1 MTQARPSFLQNRS
14 KKLSFLTPAPGSAQV
29 GKTPRLPS
37 AGFTLIEVIIA
48 LAIFGFVLVGLA
60 QSLRFGMAARGV
72 EDRLAGNAAQLER
85 MDRVLRRLIE
95 QASPPASTDDKPFA
109 GEEHR
114 LTLMTLLPDE
124 PQTATTRH
132 AQVAIGVDD
141 KNRLVL
147 RWTPHPNAVA
157 IGPAPRMQEIV
168 LAEGVE
174 RIDLAYHAGT
184 AEGGKWS
191 KTWTD
196 GPLPAVVQLHF
207 VLPAGKHR
215 WPDMQMP
222 TLLDTN
228 GSF

>member
-1 MTQARPSFLQNRS
+1 MPS
-14 KKLSFLTPAPGSAQV
+14 
-29 GKTPRLPS
+29 
-37 AGFTLIEVIIA
+37 GFTLIEVVIA
-48 LAIFGFVLVGLA
+48 LAVFGFVLVGLA

-72 EDRLAGNAAQLER
+72 EDRLAENAAQLER

-114 LTLMTLLPDE
+114 LTMMTLLPDE
-124 PQTATTRH
+124 PQTRPVRH

-141 KNRLVL
+141 RHRLVL
-147 RWTPHPNAVA
+147 RWKPHPNALA
-157 IGPAPRMQEIV
+157 IGPVPPLQEIV
-168 LAEGVE
+168 LAEGIE
-174 RIDLAYHAGT
+174 RIDLAYHASV
-184 AEGGKWS
+184 ADGGKWS

-196 GPLPAVVQLHF
+196 APLPVVVQVHF
-207 VLPAGKHR
+207 VLPGGKHR
-215 WPDMQMP
+215 WPDMQVP

>member
-1 MTQARPSFLQNRS
+1 MPSS
-14 KKLSFLTPAPGSAQV
+14 
-29 GKTPRLPS
+29 
-37 AGFTLIEVIIA
+37 GFTLIEVVIA

-60 QSLRFGMAARGV
+60 QSLRFGMAARDV
-72 EDRLAGNAAQLER
+72 EDRLAGRAAQLER
-85 MDRVLRRLIE
+85 MDRVLRRIIE

-124 PQTATTRH
+124 PQTELTRH

-141 KNRLVL
+141 RHRLVL
-147 RWTPHPNAVA
+147 RWTPHPNALA
-157 IGPAPRMQEIV
+157 IGRVPPMQEIV

-174 RIDLAYHAGT
+174 RIDLAYHAAT

-196 GPLPAVVQLHF
+196 APLPAMVQVHF
-207 VLPAGKHR
+207 VLPGGKHR
-215 WPDMQMP
+215 WPDMQVP

>member
-1 MTQARPSFLQNRS
+1 MRQPPFPPPLRPPTAFR
-14 KKLSFLTPAPGSAQV
+14 PQV
-29 GKTPRLPS
+29 ACGRQERCS
-37 AGFTLIEVIIA
+37 SSGGFTLIEVIIA

-60 QSLRFGMAARGV
+60 QALRFGTSARVV

-85 MDRVLRRLIE
+85 IDRVLRRLIE
-95 QASPPASTDDKPFA
+95 QASPPVSTDDKPFA

-124 PQTATTRH
+124 PQTAMTRH

-141 KNRLVL
+141 RHRLVL

-157 IGPAPRMQEIV
+157 IGPTPRLQEVV

-174 RIDLAYHAGT
+174 RIDLAYHADT
-184 AEGGKWS
+184 AGGGKWS
-191 KTWTD
+191 KAWSESA
-196 GPLPAVVQLHF
+196 LPALVQLHF
-207 VLPAGKHR
+207 VLPAGRHR
-215 WPDMQMP
+215 WPDMQVA

>member
-1 MTQARPSFLQNRS
+1 MCGQQAAHETRKERPRFLKGRSENCRLRTRLTQPSWRS
-14 KKLSFLTPAPGSAQV
+14 GLRASPP
-29 GKTPRLPS
+29 
-37 AGFTLIEVIIA
+37 GFTLIEVIIA

-72 EDRLAGNAAQLER
+72 ED
-85 MDRVLRRLIE
+85 
-95 QASPPASTDDKPFA
+95 
-109 GEEHR
+109 
-114 LTLMTLLPDE
+114 
-124 PQTATTRH
+124 

-141 KNRLVL
+141 SHRLVL

-157 IGPAPRMQEIV
+157 LGPPPRLQEIV

-174 RIDLAYHAGT
+174 RIDLAYHAG
-184 AEGGKWS
+184 ASEGGKWS

-215 WPDMQMP
+215 WPDMQIP